1 MGGGEKG
8 GERDEILILGMEKEL
23 DSASFSFL
31 LLLFFFFF
39 LLLDRFKPRKWR
51 ENCEKILN
59 LIIS

>member
-23 DSASFSFL
+23 DSVSFSFL

-39 LLLDRFKPRKWR
+39 YF
-51 ENCEKILN
+51 
-59 LIIS
+59 